1 MYELGN
7 KLAPVLH
14 LGEELSGSTPPPT
27 GPEASGNGKT
37 DGEERASVSM
47 ESEDT
52 TETSSDKTTPLL

>member
-27 GPEASGNGKT
+27 GPEASGDGKT
-37 DGEERASVSM
+37 DGEERAM